1 MSEHPVSRLRAIFIL
16 LALLAAA
23 LGLSGCN
30 AGTSG
35 QISTSARPASTS
47 DSGGSQSSAS
57 SPGARQAATQPRH
70 VFVIV
75 LENKGYSETFG
86 PDSAAPYLSKQLTAE
101 GELLSQYYGVGHNS
115 LDNYIAMI
123 SGQAP
128 NPQTQADCQIYSDFI
143 GLPGLDAN
151 GQAIG
156 QGCVYPADVPTL
168 AGQLQ
173 KAGLTWGAYL
183 EDMGNSSTQPATCRH
198 PALNGQDTTQKAHVG
213 DQYAARHNPFVY
225 FHSIIDGNSCAEHD
239 VPLKRLPQALQSV
252 DTTPNF
258 VFIAPN
264 LCHDGHDSPCV
275 DGEPGGLASADDFL
289 RQWIPVIRSSPA
301 YQLDGMIVILFDEA
315 EFSTSNTDA
324 SACCNEQPGPDS
336 PLPGIVG
343 PGGGRTGA
351 VILSPFVT
359 PGSVNDTP
367 YNHYAF
373 LKSVEQLFNLGYLG
387 FAAQSG
393 LKAFGSD
400 VYNLQT
406 TP

>member
-1 MSEHPVSRLRAIFIL
+1 MPADNPHRRRSRLALLLIL
-16 LALLAAA
+16 LAVPVLAGCKQTGASADPGSAKPPAAA
-23 LGLSGCN
+23 SGT
-30 AGTSG
+30 APADPPQQASL
-35 QISTSARPASTS
+35 RPK
-47 DSGGSQSSAS
+47 
-57 SPGARQAATQPRH
+57 H

-86 PDSAAPYLSKQLTAE
+86 PDSPAPYLSKQLTSQ
-101 GELLSQYYGVGHNS
+101 GELLSQYYGIGHNS
-115 LDNYIAMI
+115 LDNYIALI

-128 NPQTQADCQIYSDFI
+128 NPQTQADCQVYSDFV
-143 GLPGLDAN
+143 GAPVLGPD

-156 QGCVYPADVPTL
+156 QGCVYPPDVKTL
-168 AGQLQ
+168 AGPLQ
-173 KAGLTWGAYL
+173 EAGLTWGAYL
-183 EDMGNSSTQPATCRH
+183 EDMGNSATQPDTCRH
-198 PALNGQDTTQKAHVG
+198 PALNSQDNTQSASVG

-225 FHSIIDGNSCAEHD
+225 FHSIIDSNTCARHD
-239 VPLKRLPQALQSV
+239 VPLKRLPQDLQSV
-252 DTTPNF
+252 KTTPNF

-275 DGEPGGLASADDFL
+275 DGEPGGLVSADDFL

-315 EFSTSNTDA
+315 EFGNSNTDA

-351 VILSPFVT
+351 LILSQYVV

-373 LKSVEQLFNLGYLG
+373 LKSVEQLFGLGYLG
-387 FAAQSG
+387 YAGQSG
-393 LKAFGSD
+393 LKAFGGD
-400 VYNLQT
+400 VYNRQM